1 MARKKV
7 DRSWVAAG
15 GGAAAA
21 AFLLMVL
28 LELLVLLVLLILAPA
43 VAVPPLAVTARMAP
57 TAQSK
62 CSVARRSP
70 RASPPRARSVLN
82 AFVSVAGSSGR
93 TAATWRWWLARR
105 LRPGLLAAPLL

>member
-21 AFLLMVL
+21 AFLLLVL
-28 LELLVLLVLLILAPA
+28 LELLVLLILAPA
-43 VAVPPLAVTARMAP
+43 VAVPPLAVAARMAT

-70 RASPPRARSVLN
+70 SASPPRARSVPN

-93 TAATWRWWLARR
+93 TAATWRCCC
-105 LRPGLLAAPLL
+105 